1 MVRVHK
7 PMTQIIS
14 LNKFHTWGY
23 YKMKRAKVLLCMV
36 LSLLMLVDYTV
47 FQPAPAF
54 GSIKEKVQS
63 LDKKSLLIGGAVG
76 VAAGAGIALAA
87 PAIGGAVASAGGI
100 AGVGSAIVGGVA
112 AIGGGVLGAVSAFAG
127 AIGSAI
133 GAVGGFIAGIFTSP
147 LFIPALVV
155 VGACVAGYFIY
166 KKYKEKKAKSGADAA
181 VLPESE
187 TLTITPGDYQ
197 MSSVIPAG
205 EEEPINVGAGCEII
219 TIGTADS
226 VTVSDDIPVAASPET
241 ASTKLSAAEE
251 ADASGAV
258 TTTESRSLKAA
269 HDRYIEAY
277 QRYTNLVTNSG
288 GANSNDVQAALEEY
302 RAAYNEY
309 ETLRATGALNK

>member
-1 MVRVHK
+1 
-7 PMTQIIS
+7 
-14 LNKFHTWGY
+14 
-23 YKMKRAKVLLCMV
+23 MKRAKVLLCMV

-54 GSIKEKVQS
+54 GSIKEKIQS
-63 LDKKSLLIGGAVG
+63 LDKKSVLVGGAVG

-87 PAIGGAVASAGGI
+87 PAIGGAIASAGGI

-166 KKYKEKKAKSGADAA
+166 KKYKEKKAKAGEDNS
-181 VLPESE
+181 VLPESDSI
-187 TLTITPGDYQ
+187 TITPGDYQ

-205 EEEPINVGAGCEII
+205 EEEPVNVGAAGCEII
-219 TIGTADS
+219 TIGTANS
-226 VTVSDDIPVAASPET
+226 VTVSDEIPAAAAPET
-241 ASTKLSAAEE
+241 VSTELSAAEE
-251 ADASGAV
+251 ADASGVV
-258 TTTESRSLKAA
+258 TTTESKSLKAA

-302 RAAYNEY
+302 REAYNEY
-309 ETLRATGALNK
+309 ETLRATGAVNK